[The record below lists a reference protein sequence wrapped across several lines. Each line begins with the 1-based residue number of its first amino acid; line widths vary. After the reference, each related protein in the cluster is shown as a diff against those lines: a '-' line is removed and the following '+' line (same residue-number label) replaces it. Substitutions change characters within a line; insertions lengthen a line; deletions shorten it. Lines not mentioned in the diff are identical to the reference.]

1 METTNPRTILHAYN
15 GPGLFVTST
24 GTDIG
29 KTVVTAALAAAF
41 HKLHVRVGIC
51 KPIASGC
58 PKFPHPT
65 HRGNIHAAALTDDDY
80 QCPDAE
86 YTARAAGLDPAD
98 QALLKYLAP
107 IRYASPVSPSLA
119 ARLENRPPNWPRVE
133 AALDWWQENS
143 DMLLVEGSGGWYVPL
158 DPAIRDF
165 MIADLAAALRLPVLV
180 VTTAK
185 LGTINET
192 LLTVHAIQERKLPVV
207 GLVINRVLPEGQRDV
222 AMEYNLT
229 ELPRLTGV
237 PVRAVLPAVPAD
249 EIETCIPP
257 SLVEAMMPLAVEW
270 WGRAQQT

>member
-1 METTNPRTILHAYN
+1 MDTLNPRTILHPYN
-15 GPGLFVTST
+15 GPGLFITST

-41 HKLHVRVGIC
+41 HKLHARVGIC

-58 PKFPHPT
+58 PKFPSA
-65 HRGNIHAAALTDDDY
+65 HRGDAPDIVLTDDDY
-80 QCPDAE
+80 KCPDAE

-98 QALLKYLAP
+98 EALLKYLAP

-143 DMLLVEGSGGWYVPL
+143 DVLLVEGSGGWYVPL

-192 LLTVHAIQERKLPVV
+192 LLTVHAIQERNLPVV

-229 ELPRLTGV
+229 ELPRLSGV
-237 PVRAVLPAVPAD
+237 PVRAILPEVPAA
-249 EIETCIPP
+249 ELEEGVPQT
-257 SLVEAMMPLAVEW
+257 LAEAMLPLAVEW
-270 WGRAQQT
+270 WGRAQQS